1 MPLHSSIEEREK
13 IVKRVVRVGLFD
25 TVKRDL
31 IYNSAHVVALY
42 NKKQEDIWNF
52 QKTEPASLNPILF
65 RTAQDLNRT
74 SILIIFE
81 LVVYMR
87 VANKDTEMSCGWCS
101 TPLATCE
108 KEVTKVKLEITGGSP
123 LNALVIEKE
132 DVRTNRSGFKSFVK
146 LFNNNIKS
154 TLMVSFKPLKNLEPE
169 TN

>member
-1 MPLHSSIEEREK
+1 
-13 IVKRVVRVGLFD
+13 
-25 TVKRDL
+25 
-31 IYNSAHVVALY
+31 
-42 NKKQEDIWNF
+42 
-52 QKTEPASLNPILF
+52 
-65 RTAQDLNRT
+65 
-74 SILIIFE
+74 
-81 LVVYMR
+81 MR

-108 KEVTKVKLEITGGSP
+108 KEMTKVKLEIKGGSP